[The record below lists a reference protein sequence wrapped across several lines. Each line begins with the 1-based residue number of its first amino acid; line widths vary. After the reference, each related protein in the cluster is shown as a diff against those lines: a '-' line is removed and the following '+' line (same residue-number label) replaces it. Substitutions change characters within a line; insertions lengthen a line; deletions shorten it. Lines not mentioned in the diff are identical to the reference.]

1 MGNTIAFFVS
11 FSFFF
16 FFFTLHIVIE
26 PKAIDLFWLLRNKNM
41 YFKNYSNAHNYVSIT
56 LCFLIDWAWLLL
68 KLLDNSQYYQLQL
81 KHLLFLFE
89 QVLTDL
95 FNISVIS
102 THKRISKFHLL
113 SSFLNWYLL
122 SKCWFRAFYSA
133 CFIKSS
139 NPNIIS
145 SFKTLRF

>member
-11 FSFFF
+11 F
-16 FFFTLHIVIE
+16 FFTLHIVTE
-26 PKAIDLFWLLRNKNM
+26 PKAIYLFWLLRNKNM
-41 YFKNYSNAHNYVSIT
+41 YFKTYSNAHNYVSIT
-56 LCFLIDWAWLLL
+56 LYFLIDWAWLL
-68 KLLDNSQYYQLQL
+68 KLLDNSQCYQLQL
-81 KHLLFLFE
+81 KYLLFLFE

>member
-11 FSFFF
+11 F
-16 FFFTLHIVIE
+16 FFTLHIVTE

-41 YFKNYSNAHNYVSIT
+41 YFKTYSNAHNYVSIT
-56 LCFLIDWAWLLL
+56 LYFLIDWAWLL
-68 KLLDNSQYYQLQL
+68 KLLDNSQCYQLQL
-81 KHLLFLFE
+81 KYLLFLFE